1 MVVVDTEMLLV
12 FLINNIKE
20 NMTNPTDSVTKIEQI
35 EKLLADATN
44 PKQRAMYQKL
54 LVDLREANPTKPEL
68 ILNKPPSRPN
78 RVEKPVV
85 SAPTK
90 PQTQQ
95 VKLPL
100 PPQEDPMF
108 QAVGII
114 KGDVIFAEDGE
125 SSVVKIGDVEY
136 PLLYIKGGRRR
147 AYDALKKEI
156 EATKVTMQRLIVY
169 PRIIHFPSREQE
181 HIMTFQLVGFVNENN
196 PPQSAIEKEL
206 NDFEFFLRGLWQ
218 FIPVCRTPCVSIFK
232 NFTRERL
239 DWIKQADAW
248 KKVKFMRACHAPMLW
263 RDSVNPFRFNPKLEK
278 GEQGKPFFVAV
289 KAKFLPGRDVFA
301 FIEELGQAMEEPPRF
316 FKANKK
322 LKAEALKESKV
333 S

>member
-1 MVVVDTEMLLV
+1 MV
-12 FLINNIKE
+12 
-20 NMTNPTDSVTKIEQI
+20 NPIDSVTKIEQI
-35 EKLLADATN
+35 EELLANATN

-54 LVDLREANPTKPEL
+54 LTDLKEANPTKPEL

-78 RVEKPVV
+78 KPEKPVV

-90 PQTQQ
+90 PQLQQ
-95 VKLPL
+95 VKPPL

-114 KGDVIFAEDGE
+114 RGDVIFAEDGE
-125 SSVVKIGDVEY
+125 SSVVKIGDTEY

-156 EATKVTMQRLIVY
+156 ETTKVTMQRLIVY

-181 HIMTFQLVGFVNENN
+181 HIMSFQLVGFVNKNN
-196 PPQSAIEKEL
+196 PQSAIEKEL